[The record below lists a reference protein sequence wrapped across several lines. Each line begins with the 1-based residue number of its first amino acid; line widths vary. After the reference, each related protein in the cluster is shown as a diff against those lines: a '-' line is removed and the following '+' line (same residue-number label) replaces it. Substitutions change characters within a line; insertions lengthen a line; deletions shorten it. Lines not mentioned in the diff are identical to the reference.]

1 MKSGGGKTFFFLFS
15 STPPYFCQAMSFD
28 PATLTRIA
36 NLARID
42 IPAAQL
48 SGLGD
53 NMASILSL
61 IDQLQAVDTRGVMPL
76 SHPLS
81 VIGEMPLRLRADVV
95 TTPDLR
101 EACLANAPQTEHG
114 LFLVPKVIE

>member
-1 MKSGGGKTFFFLFS
+1 
-15 STPPYFCQAMSFD
+15 MSFD
-28 PATLTRIA
+28 TATLTRIA
-36 NLARID
+36 TLARID
-42 IPAAQL
+42 VAAAQL

-61 IDQLQAVDTRGVMPL
+61 IDQLQAVDTAGVVPL

-81 VIGEMPLRLRADVV
+81 VMGEMALRLRPDVV
-95 TTPDLR
+95 TAPDLR
-101 EACLANAPQTEHG
+101 DACFANAPQTENG